1 MDISEY
7 NKIGA
12 ELLLRDI
19 ELGVVPKEVYKYRSI
34 CQVER
39 FLDDCKLYFAK
50 PSQFPQIRN

>member
-34 CQVER
+34 CQ
-39 FLDDCKLYFAK
+39 
-50 PSQFPQIRN
+50 